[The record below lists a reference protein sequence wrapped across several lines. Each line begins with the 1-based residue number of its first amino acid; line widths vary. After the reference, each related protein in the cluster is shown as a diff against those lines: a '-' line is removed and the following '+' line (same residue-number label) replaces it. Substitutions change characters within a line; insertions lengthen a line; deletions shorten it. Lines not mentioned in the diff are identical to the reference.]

1 MSTALIGKRLRA
13 LREDRAL
20 RQETIADI
28 LGVNDR
34 QTVSAIENGE
44 RRVRSEELMALIDG
58 LGVDLDYFTDPFR
71 LEGEGRFSWRRRE
84 DLPVERLDAYE
95 RRAGRWIAGFRE
107 LSRRVDRQM
116 PLLRPQLP
124 LDRTSSFDDAMAA
137 GERFAAEYE
146 LGDVPSARL
155 SGVVEERLGIL
166 VLMVDARDGIS
177 GAACA
182 LPDLGAV
189 LINRNE
195 VKGRRHFD
203 LGHELFHLMTWD
215 RMPPER
221 SESESGRSHVEKL
234 ANCFSS
240 AVLMPRSV
248 LQGTSWRS
256 LDMGALIATI
266 NQRATELGVSADA
279 LRWRLKDT
287 RLLSAAAARAIP
299 KEALRHNGQVDQ
311 AEPDVPAL
319 FSRRFTEVMV
329 DAIEQ
334 GFVSARRAT
343 SLLEMTF
350 EQLAALIAAHG
361 LPVPAT
367 VE

>member
-13 LREDRAL
+13 LREERAL
-20 RQETIADI
+20 RQEAVADI

-44 RRVRSEELMALIDG
+44 RKVRAEELMALIDG

-71 LEGEGRFSWRRRE
+71 LEGEGRFSWRRRD
-84 DLPVERLDAYE
+84 DLPVELLDDYE
-95 RRAGRWIAGFRE
+95 QRAGKWIAAFRE
-107 LSRRVDRQM
+107 LSRRVNQPM

-124 LDRTSSFDDAMAA
+124 LDRTSSFDDAVAA

-155 SGVVEERLGIL
+155 PAVIEDRLGIL

-221 SESESGRSHVEKL
+221 SEGQFGRSHVEKL
-234 ANCFSS
+234 ANCFAS
-240 AVLMPRSV
+240 AALMPRSV
-248 LQGTSWRS
+248 LEGISWRS
-256 LDMGALIATI
+256 LDMGALVATI
-266 NQRATELGVSADA
+266 NQRATELGVSSDA

-287 RLLSAAAARAIP
+287 RLLSAAAARGIP
-299 KEALRHNGQVDQ
+299 EEALRRNGQVDQ

-319 FSRRFTEVMV
+319 FSRRFTEVVV
-329 DAIEQ
+329 DAIEK

-343 SLLEMTF
+343 GLLDMTF
-350 EQLAALIAAHG
+350 EQLAALIQSHD

>member
-13 LREDRAL
+13 LREERDI
-20 RQETIADI
+20 RQETIAEI
-28 LGVNDR
+28 LRVNDR

-71 LEGEGRFSWRRRE
+71 LEGEGRFSWRRRD
-84 DLPVERLDAYE
+84 DLPVATLDEYE
-95 RRAGRWIAGFRE
+95 RKAGRWIAAFRE
-107 LSRRVDRQM
+107 LSRRVDRPI

-124 LDRTSSFDDAMAA
+124 LDRTSSFDDAVAA
-137 GERFAAEYE
+137 GERFAAEYG
-146 LGDVPSARL
+146 LGEVPSARL
-155 SGVVEERLGIL
+155 PEVMEDRLGIL
-166 VLMVDARDGIS
+166 VLMVDAQHGIS

-189 LINRNE
+189 LINRGE

-221 SESESGRSHVEKL
+221 SESEFGRSHVEKL

-240 AVLMPRSV
+240 AVLMPRTV
-248 LQGTSWRS
+248 LQGTNWRS
-256 LDMGALIATI
+256 LDMGSLIAAI

-287 RLLSAAAARAIP
+287 RLISGVAARSIP
-299 KEALRHNGQVDQ
+299 PESLAHNGQTERMV
-311 AEPDVPAL
+311 PDVPEL
-319 FSRRFTEVMV
+319 FSRQFVEVIV
-329 DAIEQ
+329 DGIER

-343 SLLEMTF
+343 SLLDMTF
-350 EQLAALIAAHG
+350 EELAALIAAHG